1 MALVHVISLCL
12 VIPLQIC
19 MESTC
24 EDMDRK
30 LPVLV
35 ARALVA
41 STTNENATANN
52 TLKENVR
59 FAERHVVDAVN
70 QAWEINVSIRVNVEK
85 SDDNHADGAPKKTKK
100 MIMKFVSL
108 IVRFGKI
115 IEKTVP

>member
-12 VIPLQIC
+12 FNPLQISV
-19 MESTC
+19 ESTC

-52 TLKENVR
+52 TLKDNLR
-59 FAERHVVDAVN
+59 FAEGHVVDAVN

-100 MIMKFVSL
+100 MIIKFVSL